1 MHLKRK
7 HILLYMYFSY
17 IGSHLGSGLNAAF
30 NAARERLRGMLFF
43 FFLSPL
49 CSALAERRHFR

>member
-1 MHLKRK
+1 MDK

-30 NAARERLRGMLFF
+30 NSARERLNAMRFF
-43 FFLSPL
+43 FSFLSPL
-49 CSALAERRHFR
+49 CSALTERRHFR